1 MTEVTYTPIQME
13 IARQI
18 HNAKPD
24 GLVPGRDVGF
34 EPLGEDSLI
43 VRLAVEIRPG
53 LRVTSLRVVVTYDHG
68 RDDYDVRLE
77 TDSESKDL
85 DRVYCDQLGELIF
98 GEDAKPWDEPMGA
111 IITEDADGNLEIR
124 EF

>member
-53 LRVTSLRVVVTYDHG
+53 LRVTSLR
-68 RDDYDVRLE
+68 DYDVRLE

-98 GEDAKPWDEPMGA
+98 GGDAKPWDEPMGA